1 MSCADENDIM
11 FGLHQL
17 NRNFRHEACYMYELS
32 AAMPVAS
39 HRIYDVVQF
48 EHEQRGGFAYRIRV
62 AGEG

>member
-39 HRIYDVVQF
+39 HRNDDDVKFVY
-48 EHEQRGGFAYRIRV
+48 EQRGGFAYRI
-62 AGEG
+62 